1 MKITRIITLTLLI
14 WCMAMTATAQI
25 IDPLANKKEKA
36 LPPDSLGEVEDNP
49 FLTDDD
55 KKTREPVDSAKIK
68 GFEDYAKYIMD
79 IRDRGINEDNHKHWF
94 DNLYLQAGA
103 GAEQIIP
110 FSDNFRFDPM
120 TTGHFAVG
128 IQVGKYNSF
137 RLKLHGGLGYQK
149 YYDRMYGRLGFKVDH
164 VFDLSSF
171 LEGYQPTRMLG
182 IGTVLGFGAQKAK
195 LNNYKGKW
203 GNAVEGHGGLQFRF
217 YTGPNGYLN
226 VEPYLGLASDQVDL
240 SELDNWRR
248 FDVLYGVNINFV
260 YYLTNHLSRQARARQ
275 IEAVLPEN
283 RNDWVRYENVTVGY
297 DEITKQPI
305 IGQDSIL
312 QSWQT
317 PWSFDFALGANL
329 ATSNDL
335 SPLSTLGSSAH
346 LSAGKWIS
354 QVIGARFTASTRSAT
369 WTEETVVADGVNYT
383 NRRNME
389 YYSLGAE
396 VMMNPFGLSKNFAW
410 DNPYGLYVLA
420 GGEYGWI
427 KRDQKKNVLHCRSEA
442 YTAGLRLWYK
452 LSDGVQIFVEP
463 RFTHNV
469 YKIPY
474 KNARWNHRYS
484 DNTYGLRVGLTA
496 QTVSKKFWK
505 KDTLGLADD
514 WSPLTV
520 GVGAGLNIVPQ
531 LASLKTNDKSMPY
544 NYNFYVSYYFDKISG
559 ARLSAQYMTLS
570 GSNVTSFIDYNMNYP
585 GGPTGYARTGVWNHH
600 YQLGIASLNYVINF
614 SNAMAGYMPGRIF
627 NLEAFFGP
635 GIARVFGDNGE
646 LDDDITMKVGH
657 KAALRNEV
665 KNKSYFVLNG
675 GATVSARILPRMLP
689 QLSATL
695 TPQLYLFPLMTLPGV
710 NQGRPRYTG
719 SVNVGVQYKF

>member
-137 RLKLHGGLGYQK
+137 RLKVHGGLGYQK

-275 IEAVLPEN
+275 IEAVHPDN
-283 RNDWVRYENVTVGY
+283 RNDTRCKKKTLKNL
-297 DEITKQPI
+297 I
-305 IGQDSIL
+305 ISFLFSI
-312 QSWQT
+312 
-317 PWSFDFALGANL
+317 FA
-329 ATSNDL
+329 SR
-335 SPLSTLGSSAH
+335 
-346 LSAGKWIS
+346 I
-354 QVIGARFTASTRSAT
+354 R
-369 WTEETVVADGVNYT
+369 
-383 NRRNME
+383 
-389 YYSLGAE
+389 
-396 VMMNPFGLSKNFAW
+396 
-410 DNPYGLYVLA
+410 
-420 GGEYGWI
+420 
-427 KRDQKKNVLHCRSEA
+427 
-442 YTAGLRLWYK
+442 
-452 LSDGVQIFVEP
+452 
-463 RFTHNV
+463 
-469 YKIPY
+469 KI
-474 KNARWNHRYS
+474 
-484 DNTYGLRVGLTA
+484 
-496 QTVSKKFWK
+496 
-505 KDTLGLADD
+505 
-514 WSPLTV
+514 
-520 GVGAGLNIVPQ
+520 
-531 LASLKTNDKSMPY
+531 
-544 NYNFYVSYYFDKISG
+544 
-559 ARLSAQYMTLS
+559 
-570 GSNVTSFIDYNMNYP
+570 
-585 GGPTGYARTGVWNHH
+585 
-600 YQLGIASLNYVINF
+600 
-614 SNAMAGYMPGRIF
+614 
-627 NLEAFFGP
+627 E
-635 GIARVFGDNGE
+635 
-646 LDDDITMKVGH
+646 
-657 KAALRNEV
+657 
-665 KNKSYFVLNG
+665 
-675 GATVSARILPRMLP
+675 
-689 QLSATL
+689 
-695 TPQLYLFPLMTLPGV
+695 
-710 NQGRPRYTG
+710 
-719 SVNVGVQYKF
+719 